1 MEWASNVWLGKD
13 GEAAGFSD
21 AADKVM
27 AFLENYLASHP
38 DVREA
43 IDCGTAAFWLQGYS
57 RAGAAANLTAKRI
70 IDKYN
75 NSKVF
80 AYCIAAPQG
89 GTPQS
94 EMSGRDWKEYTCIHN
109 VINPDDMVPYVMPG
123 GMGFMRYGVDHY
135 VQDSGLYD
143 NLHTDLNLF
152 PNTAA
157 ENSPYKRLNE
167 TEMGKVTTQ
176 INRIFGNV
184 EEAKTYYPYAA
195 EGKRFG
201 LSLSGYS
208 IDKSDGFD
216 GTPDIISG
224 FFGQLTSGINRN
236 TYVDSGLQD
245 ALSRIIQYSID
256 GGDSA
261 GALKKID
268 MNDLVM
274 HVLDKHWEDLLTVA
288 KYIDKSDP
296 DSNLYSDFANIVSGD
311 KNIKYFLDIPD
322 SLAEKMAGTI
332 ANYLEA
338 KSDFMQK
345 FANYPGGSKM
355 AISDIKVV
363 VAKLL
368 PNMKDADLTVSFV
381 MNIQGLL
388 RNHALPQYIGWL
400 RYQDPLYND
409 TCLKNIFH
417 FG

>member
-1 MEWASNVWLGKD
+1 M
-13 GEAAGFSD
+13 
-21 AADKVM
+21 
-27 AFLENYLASHP
+27 
-38 DVREA
+38 
-43 IDCGTAAFWLQGYS
+43 
-57 RAGAAANLTAKRI
+57 
-70 IDKYN
+70 
-75 NSKVF
+75 F

-256 GGDSA
+256 GGDIA

-311 KNIKYFLDIPD
+311 KNIKH
-322 SLAEKMAGTI
+322 
-332 ANYLEA
+332 
-338 KSDFMQK
+338 
-345 FANYPGGSKM
+345 
-355 AISDIKVV
+355 
-363 VAKLL
+363 
-368 PNMKDADLTVSFV
+368 
-381 MNIQGLL
+381 
-388 RNHALPQYIGWL
+388 R
-400 RYQDPLYND
+400 RR
-409 TCLKNIFH
+409 
-417 FG
+417 